1 VRLFD
6 RDASAP
12 TRHPQPLF
20 VDPTGKETAEMDFRA
35 TGTTHFGAGIGV
47 AAAGG
52 GVVVGHPWGAV
63 RLAPPAKG
71 GG

>member
-6 RDASAP
+6 RDASAQS
-12 TRHPQPLF
+12 RGPQPLF
-20 VDPTGKETAEMDFRA
+20 VDPSGKETAEMDFRA
-35 TGTTHFGAGIGV
+35 AGTTRLGAGIGIA

-52 GVVVGHPWGAV
+52 LVVGHPWGAV
-63 RLAPPAKG
+63 RLLQPAKG